1 MHWFWLISLVLFIVL
16 EAATSALVSLWFI
29 GGSLAALIATAF
41 GAPEW
46 AQVIIFLAF
55 SVALLLTLR
64 PMAKKLVSPSKI
76 VTNARSNIGKLAVV
90 TETIDELEGKGA
102 VKISGVI
109 WSARSADGS
118 VIEKDTL
125 VRVTEL
131 EGVKVCVKK
140 ELKEATL

>member
-1 MHWFWLISLVLFIVL
+1 MHWFWLIALVLFIIL

-29 GGSLAALIATAF
+29 GGSLAALLVTAF

-46 AQVIIFLAF
+46 AQVLVFLAT
-55 SVALLLTLR
+55 SIALLFALR
-64 PMAKKLVSPSKI
+64 PVMKKFVTPRKI

-90 TETIDELEGKGA
+90 TETIDELQGKGS
-102 VKISGVI
+102 VKISGVL
-109 WSARSADGS
+109 WSARSADGT
-118 VIEKDTL
+118 VIEEGSV

-131 EGVKVCVKK
+131 EGAKVCVKK